1 MTNFKQQ
8 PNADGLV
15 KLSGKITGYHRRRE
29 MASFV
34 FRKTDQTRMGVVAIA
49 AALAG
54 LSGQAMAT
62 ASNATSMEE
71 EADHVQFRLDGQ
83 LVKGWVWRSPFKEGD
98 VVEVAAEWQG
108 DHYEAFGIARPGD
121 RTIALYPHCSRGR
134 ARHVKNAIKWWLWLG
149 VLSPFLFFLFAMM
162 YFDGI
167 SIFFDVGLYATT
179 GVMSTFLA
187 LMFTSLSLQW
197 MPYVR
202 VAEKVFKALDW
213 PDASN
218 IDLVKSS
225 KAQRTEKDPGEFGTF
240 YFRY

>member
-1 MTNFKQQ
+1 
-8 PNADGLV
+8 
-15 KLSGKITGYHRRRE
+15 

-34 FRKTDQTRMGVVAIA
+34 FTKTDQTRMGVVAIA
-49 AALAG
+49 AALSG
-54 LSGQAMAT
+54 LSGQAMVT

-149 VLSPFLFFLFAMM
+149 VLLPFLSLIFIGILLSGFSNIFELGLFITSGIASAFF
-162 YFDGI
+162 
-167 SIFFDVGLYATT
+167 
-179 GVMSTFLA
+179 A
-187 LMFTSLSLQW
+187 LMFASLSRQW

-202 VAEKVFKALDW
+202 VAEKGR
-213 PDASN
+213 S
-218 IDLVKSS
+218 
-225 KAQRTEKDPGEFGTF
+225 QRPSATPLL
-240 YFRY
+240 

>member
-1 MTNFKQQ
+1 
-8 PNADGLV
+8 
-15 KLSGKITGYHRRRE
+15 
-29 MASFV
+29 
-34 FRKTDQTRMGVVAIA
+34 MGVVAIA

-149 VLSPFLFFLFAMM
+149 VLFPFLF
-162 YFDGI
+162 
-167 SIFFDVGLYATT
+167 SIFMEMLTSGVGDIFDVIFFAAI
-179 GVMSTFLA
+179 GVVSTFFA
-187 LMFTSLSLQW
+187 LMFASLSRQW
-197 MPYVR
+197 MPYVFR
-202 VAEKVFKALDW
+202 FVG
-213 PDASN
+213 SCT
-218 IDLVKSS
+218 
-225 KAQRTEKDPGEFGTF
+225 RT
-240 YFRY
+240 